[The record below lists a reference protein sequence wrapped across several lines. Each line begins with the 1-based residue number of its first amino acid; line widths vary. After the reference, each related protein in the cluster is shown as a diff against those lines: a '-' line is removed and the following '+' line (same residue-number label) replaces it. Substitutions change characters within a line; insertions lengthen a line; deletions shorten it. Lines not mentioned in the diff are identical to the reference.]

1 VEEGRTGRR
10 HAGAAVRFV
19 ALENGEPIDVEVQ
32 RHGSGYRVRLDDRW
46 IEVDLVNAGRFMRSV
61 RLADGT
67 QVSLIHHR
75 DGVMHH
81 ITLGDRNFQ
90 VEIIDP
96 LSLKRRRVEDEMGG
110 GGVVKALMPG
120 RVVRVLVAKGE
131 AVKKGAGLLILEAM
145 KMENEIQAP
154 VDGVVEELFVDAGQ
168 TVESGSDLARIG
180 AS

>member
-1 VEEGRTGRR
+1 L
-10 HAGAAVRFV
+10 RFV
-19 ALENGEPIDVEVQ
+19 ALENGEPIEIEVQ

-46 IEVDLVNAGRFMRSV
+46 LEVDLIDIGRYARSL

-81 ITLGDRNFQ
+81 ISLGDTTFQ

-96 LSLKRRRVEDEMGG
+96 LSLKRRRVDDEMGS

-131 AVKKGAGLLILEAM
+131 SVRKGAGLLILEAM

-154 VDGVVEELFVDAGQ
+154 VDGTVDEILVEAGQ
-168 TVESGSDLARIG
+168 TIESGGDLMRIG
-180 AS
+180 